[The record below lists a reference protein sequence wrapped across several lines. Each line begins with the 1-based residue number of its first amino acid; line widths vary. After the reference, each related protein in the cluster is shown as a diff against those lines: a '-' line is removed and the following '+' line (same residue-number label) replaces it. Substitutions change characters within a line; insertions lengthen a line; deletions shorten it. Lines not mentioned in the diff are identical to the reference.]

1 MAKRSWVQIHQPD
14 WCFSVCLC
22 GFSLGIL
29 APHYMHFRLTEST
42 LPVGFKVIVNGCLSL
57 SPDGRRS
64 AQCVY
69 ATRWWHTSHVSF
81 CVVIEERWF
90 LKKGFPGVRFVKC
103 FCVFLLLLWFN
114 VQSCDY
120 SVKFPPHMVA
130 HHFQDD
136 KVKAGVEEDQREE
149 IIRDLWGSHSNNQ
162 GLKSLRNPVRQI
174 LWLPSNKIHQ
184 MLCYLWKQSTSLLL
198 K

>member
-81 CVVIEERWF
+81 WGKMWNHWF
-90 LKKGFPGVRFVKC
+90 LKKGFPGFVKC
-103 FCVFLLLLWFN
+103 FCVFLLLLRFN

>member
-1 MAKRSWVQIHQPD
+1 MCRFQESWVYMSTSDLKHIIHI
-14 WCFSVCLC
+14 
-22 GFSLGIL
+22 SLKKFVAWWQRG
-29 APHYMHFRLTEST
+29 P
-42 LPVGFKVIVNGCLSL
+42 GFKSINQTGAFLCACVGSL
-57 SPDGRRS
+57 W
-64 AQCVY
+64 VF
-69 ATRWWHTSHVSF
+69 WHPTT
-81 CVVIEERWF
+81 
-90 LKKGFPGVRFVKC
+90 C
-103 FCVFLLLLWFN
+103 FCVFLLLLRFN